1 MYNYLQVYIPKE
13 TETLRKLGRNAVI
26 GFSASV
32 VSGIVYDYTIYLPNQ
47 SLLATLPL
55 HIA

>member
-1 MYNYLQVYIPKE
+1 VYNYLQVYIPKE

>member
-1 MYNYLQVYIPKE
+1 VYNYLQVYIPKE

-32 VSGIVYDYTIYLPNQ
+32 VSGTCNEPYDLP
-47 SLLATLPL
+47 
-55 HIA
+55 IG